1 MKKIECITVYASASS
16 ALAPVYNQ
24 AATEL
29 GGVIARM
36 SCDIVYGGGGIGLMG
51 KLADGALQQGGRVY
65 GIIPGFLDGLEQ
77 GHTKLTSQQVVT
89 SMRIRKE
96 IMLDRGDAVVALP
109 GGSGT
114 FEELFEALTL
124 KRLGK
129 YLGPIILI
137 NTNKYYDGLIRFLE
151 QSVREGFMDTQH
163 LQMWSVID
171 APAELEA
178 ALKNAAPWSE
188 DAISFAAKDTRRR
201 HEQ

>member
-36 SCDIVYGGGGIGLMG
+36 NCDIVYGGGGIGLMG
-51 KLADGALQQGGRVY
+51 KLADAALQQGGRVY

-77 GHTKLTSQQVVT
+77 GHANLTSQEVVT

-96 IMLDRGDAVVALP
+96 IMLNRGDAVVALP

-151 QSVREGFMDTQH
+151 QSVREGFMDKQH

-171 APAELEA
+171 SPADLAA

-188 DAISFAAKDTRRR
+188 DAISFAARG
-201 HEQ
+201 

>member
-16 ALAPVYNQ
+16 VLASVYNQ

-36 SCDIVYGGGGIGLMG
+36 NCDIIYGGGGIGLMG
-51 KLADGALQQGGRVY
+51 KLADAALQQGGSVY
-65 GIIPGFLDGLEQ
+65 GVIPDFLDDLEH
-77 GHTKLTSQQVVT
+77 GHTRLTGKEVVT

-96 IMLDRGDAVVALP
+96 IMLNRGDAVVALP

-124 KRLGK
+124 KRLGQ

-137 NTNKYYDGLIRFLE
+137 NTNQYYAGLIRFLE
-151 QSVREGFMDTQH
+151 QSVSEGFMSTRQMH
-163 LQMWSVID
+163 MWSVID
-171 APAELEA
+171 SPADLETALENAP
-178 ALKNAAPWSE
+178 PWSE
-188 DAISFAAKDTRRR
+188 DAILFAANGY
-201 HEQ
+201 EAPA